1 MTTYEQVHAG
11 DHVLGYDN
19 EVWGVAEIDHAPALR
34 VVLVRPGHRVQ
45 GWPPAG
51 TPVTV
56 LHHADVSAESTA
68 AGVLISGGLGEI
80 EIVSEQWTTGTTS

>member
-1 MTTYEQVHAG
+1 MTTYEDVHAG
-11 DHVLGYDN
+11 DHVLGHDR

-51 TPVTV
+51 TPVTIV
-56 LHHADVSAESTA
+56 HHEDVSAEFRAVEALA
-68 AGVLISGGLGEI
+68 AGGLGVELMG
-80 EIVSEQWTTGTTS
+80 ERWNG